1 MAVKTVDLNN
11 PEELSQVI
19 LKIEDYVKTVVSES
33 RYEHSV
39 RTAWTAEKMCALYGL
54 EPKIGYLA
62 GIAHDMCKEF
72 STDEVLK
79 LVSEDQKPVSLLEQN
94 RPGLLHG
101 RAAAV
106 LIQTKFGVKDR
117 NVVSAIANH
126 TFAAAGSSDLGKI
139 LFAADKIEPGRP
151 QSTDEYRKNLFSKSL
166 DELTLCVLKENIDY
180 LEKRGKKV
188 ANPSYELM
196 AELEAKLKP

>member
-39 RTAWTAEKMCALYGL
+39 RTARTAEKMCALYGL

-106 LIQTKFGVKDR
+106 
-117 NVVSAIANH
+117 
-126 TFAAAGSSDLGKI
+126 
-139 LFAADKIEPGRP
+139 
-151 QSTDEYRKNLFSKSL
+151 
-166 DELTLCVLKENIDY
+166 
-180 LEKRGKKV
+180 
-188 ANPSYELM
+188 
-196 AELEAKLKP
+196 

>member
-39 RTAWTAEKMCALYGL
+39 RTARTAEKMCALYGL

-72 STDEVLK
+72 ST
-79 LVSEDQKPVSLLEQN
+79 
-94 RPGLLHG
+94 
-101 RAAAV
+101 
-106 LIQTKFGVKDR
+106 
-117 NVVSAIANH
+117 
-126 TFAAAGSSDLGKI
+126 
-139 LFAADKIEPGRP
+139 
-151 QSTDEYRKNLFSKSL
+151 KNLFRCLNRTDL
-166 DELTLCVLKENIDY
+166 DFCMEG
-180 LEKRGKKV
+180 RRRF
-188 ANPSYELM
+188 
-196 AELEAKLKP
+196 